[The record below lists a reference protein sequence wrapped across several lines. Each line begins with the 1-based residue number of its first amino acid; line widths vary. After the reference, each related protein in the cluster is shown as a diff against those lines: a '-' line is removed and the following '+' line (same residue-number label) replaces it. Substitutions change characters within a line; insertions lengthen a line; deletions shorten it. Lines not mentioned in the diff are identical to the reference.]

1 MIRLPAEIHD
11 WEMFMMHKE
20 ARLPQN
26 GKEFVLFLAII
37 SILSV
42 NIIAPIIMGF
52 EFGFNM
58 EVYLETLP
66 ILPIVWVSVVFLVLF
81 VANPIV
87 SKLVPKFIEPTDSF
101 NARVLFTIL
110 FSVTILSILLTI
122 IGSWIGMREISLAPF
137 KSFFYNWPR
146 NFFIAFWVEVLIAQP
161 IARMAMKKLHASQ
174 EKNFSKAF

>member
-1 MIRLPAEIHD
+1 MIRLPSEIFYL
-11 WEMFMMHKE
+11 EMTNMQGE
-20 ARLPQN
+20 TRLPQS
-26 GKEFVLFLAII
+26 GKEFILFLAII

-52 EFGFNM
+52 ELGFSVEN
-58 EVYLETLP
+58 YLETLQ
-66 ILPIVWVSVVFLVLF
+66 ILPFVWICVVLLVTL

-87 SKLVPKFIEPTDSF
+87 SRLVPKFVQPTDGF

-122 IGSWIGMREISLAPF
+122 IGSWIGMGEISMEPF
-137 KSFFYNWPR
+137 RNFFHSWPR

-161 IARMAMKKLHASQ
+161 IARFAMKKLHAAQRKVES
-174 EKNFSKAF
+174 A